1 MEDPKIWADDTPKVG
16 TSASSKRAARDSPS
30 AKNFLRCD
38 QTIRQALTLHWGPM
52 SPKIVPPNGKYPS
65 QCNFVPGYW
74 SDTVRANRVSLEE
87 ERVRV
92 NRKSGSITMT
102 KNSRKQTAQGGGLAR
117 QLGLFGT
124 TMAVMG
130 GIIGAGIFINP
141 YLVADRVHTSALILG
156 AWVAGGGIALLGGF
170 IYAEL
175 AARLPV
181 VGGQYAYLRE
191 ALYPAVAFL
200 YGWVLLLVIQTGGMA
215 AVAVTFA
222 KYFLELTHWQ
232 VSAPLI
238 AASALALLTII
249 NCLGVRTGSRVQS
262 VMTLAA
268 IAAIAMLE
276 LFSFLRG
283 GPSQI
288 SWRPILDQ
296 PMSASLI
303 FTFGAAMTPVLF
315 AYGGWQ
321 TSSFLAGEV
330 RDPGKTLPRG
340 LILGVLGVIAV
351 YTSVNF
357 VYVRALGPAGLAATM
372 TPASSVMRML
382 LGPRGGSLIAAGIA
396 LSAFGFLGQSML
408 TAPRVYFA
416 MAEDRVFFRGVAWID
431 PRTRVPV
438 VAILLQGVWAIV
450 IALTGTYS
458 QVVNYVVAM
467 DSMFFGL
474 TAVCLLVLR
483 RRAADSGSS
492 AIEFRVPG
500 HPWTTLLFI
509 AAEWIVVVS
518 TFAHDPKR
526 SFIGLAIAIAGLPAY
541 FLWRERNKLEGET

>member
-1 MEDPKIWADDTPKVG
+1 
-16 TSASSKRAARDSPS
+16 
-30 AKNFLRCD
+30 
-38 QTIRQALTLHWGPM
+38 M
-52 SPKIVPPNGKYPS
+52 SIEKK
-65 QCNFVPGYW
+65 
-74 SDTVRANRVSLEE
+74 L
-87 ERVRV
+87 VRV
-92 NRKSGSITMT
+92 NRQPGSMTMT
-102 KNSRKQTAQGGGLAR
+102 ENSEKQAVQGGGLSR

-141 YLVADRVHTSALILG
+141 YLVADRVHTSALILS
-156 AWVAGGGIALLGGF
+156 AWVAGGVIALLGGF

-191 ALYPAVAFL
+191 ALHPAVAFL

-222 KYFLELTHWQ
+222 KYFLELTRWP
-232 VSAPLI
+232 VGASLI

-249 NCLGVRTGSRVQS
+249 NCLEVRAGSRVQS

-268 IAAIAMLE
+268 IGAIAVLE

-288 SWRPILDQ
+288 LWRPILDQ
-296 PMSASLI
+296 PMSANLI

-330 RDPGKTLPRG
+330 RDPSKTLPRG
-340 LILGVLGVIAV
+340 LVLGVLGVIVV

-416 MAEDRVFFRGVAWID
+416 MAEDGVFFRGVAWID

-450 IALTGTYS
+450 IALTGTYA

-467 DSMFFGL
+467 DCMFFGL
-474 TAVCLLVLR
+474 TAVCLIVLR
-483 RRAADSGSS
+483 RRAADSGSP
-492 AIEFRVPG
+492 AIEYRVPG

-509 AAEWIVVVS
+509 AAEWVVVVS

-541 FLWRERNKLEGET
+541 FLWRAQNRRKKEK

>member
-1 MEDPKIWADDTPKVG
+1 M
-16 TSASSKRAARDSPS
+16 
-30 AKNFLRCD
+30 
-38 QTIRQALTLHWGPM
+38 H
-52 SPKIVPPNGKYPS
+52 
-65 QCNFVPGYW
+65 
-74 SDTVRANRVSLEE
+74 
-87 ERVRV
+87 
-92 NRKSGSITMT
+92 
-102 KNSRKQTAQGGGLAR
+102 QGRGLAR

-141 YLVADRVHTSALILG
+141 YLVAGRVHTSALILA
-156 AWVAGGGIALLGGF
+156 AWVAGGLIALLGGF

-191 ALYPAVAFL
+191 ALHPAVAFL

-222 KYFLELTHWQ
+222 KYFLELTRWQ
-232 VSAPLI
+232 VGASLI

-249 NCLGVRTGSRVQS
+249 NCLGVRAGSRVQS

-268 IAAIAMLE
+268 IGAIAMLE
-276 LFSFLRG
+276 FFSFLRG

-296 PMSASLI
+296 PISASLI

-330 RDPGKTLPRG
+330 RDPSKTLPRG
-340 LILGVLGVIAV
+340 LVLGVLGVIAV

-382 LGPRGGSLIAAGIA
+382 LGSRGGSLIAAGIA

-416 MAEDRVFFRGVAWID
+416 MAKDRVFFRGVAWID

-438 VAILLQGVWAIV
+438 AAILLQGVWAIV
-450 IALTGTYS
+450 IALTGTYA

-483 RRAADSGSS
+483 RRSADSGSP

-509 AAEWIVVVS
+509 SAEWIVVVS

-526 SFIGLAIAIAGLPAY
+526 SLIGLAIAIAGLPAY
-541 FLWRERNKLEGET
+541 FFWRAKNRSEGEA

>member
-1 MEDPKIWADDTPKVG
+1 MVFPVEDKLQ
-16 TSASSKRAARDSPS
+16 SAS
-30 AKNFLRCD
+30 
-38 QTIRQALTLHWGPM
+38 G
-52 SPKIVPPNGKYPS
+52 
-65 QCNFVPGYW
+65 FVVRGRGGR
-74 SDTVRANRVSLEE
+74 VRANHAGSREA
-87 ERVRV
+87 VRL
-92 NRKSGSITMT
+92 RALSARLMT
-102 KNSRKQTAQGGGLAR
+102 ISETSNKRTTHHDGLVR

-141 YLVADRVHTSALILG
+141 YLVAERVHTSTLILS
-156 AWVAGGGIALLGGF
+156 AWIAGGLIALAGGF

-191 ALYPAVAFL
+191 ALHPAVAFL

-222 KYFLELTHWQ
+222 RYFLELTRWQ
-232 VSAPLI
+232 IGPSLV
-238 AASALALLTII
+238 AAFALALLTVI
-249 NCLGVRTGSRVQS
+249 NCLGVRAGSRVQS
-262 VMTLAA
+262 AMTLAA
-268 IAAIAMLE
+268 IGAIGMLE
-276 LFSFLRG
+276 LVSWLRG

-288 SWRPILDQ
+288 SWRPALDQ
-296 PMSASLI
+296 PMSMGLVLA
-303 FTFGAAMTPVLF
+303 FGAAMTPVLF

-321 TSSFLAGEV
+321 TSSFLGGEV
-330 RDPGKTLPRG
+330 RDAQKTLPRG
-340 LILGVLGVIAV
+340 LVLGVLGVIVV

-357 VYVRALGPAGLAATM
+357 VYVRALGPARLAATM
-372 TPASSVMRML
+372 TPASHVMRTL
-382 LGPRGGSLIAAGIA
+382 LGSRGGSLIAAGIA
-396 LSAFGFLGQSML
+396 FSAFGFLGQSML

-416 MAEDRVFFRGVAWID
+416 MADDRIFFRSVAWID
-431 PRTRVPV
+431 PRTHVPV

-450 IALTGTYS
+450 IALTGTYA

-467 DSMFFGL
+467 DSLFFGL

-483 RRAADSGSS
+483 RRATAEGSP
-492 AIEFRVPG
+492 AIPYRVPG

-526 SFIGLAIAIAGLPAY
+526 SLIGLGIATAGLPAY
-541 FLWRERNKLEGET
+541 YLWRAKNKGVTET